1 MAILHSFWL
10 REHQQPSSLFLWGE
24 TWHKITE
31 DHAGETEKITN
42 NPYTIT
48 LDELLK
54 LSEDH

>member
-42 NPYTIT
+42 NRDSFYF
-48 LDELLK
+48 
-54 LSEDH
+54 